1 MILVTGGG
9 GLIGRKV
16 CGLLAAHDY
25 EVVAVDRNRITGL
38 PCQTVQGDLTSQA
51 FLDELFRS
59 YSFTAIVHLASLLN
73 TASQKQPQEAMR
85 VNIGGTLGLLEE
97 AAQADIPKFIYGSS
111 ISAYGS
117 KPYAQY
123 GEVGESEP
131 ASPEDVYGLCKRY
144 VEIVGESYRQQY
156 GMQFVALRIASVISP
171 EVMQTASPWR
181 YEIFEKLRVNRP
193 APIHFPYQASQ
204 RFPLIYLDDVAEV
217 IRRFVAET
225 RITYTIFNTPAE
237 NWRFGELAAYLQTL
251 SRDIEFT
258 YGLSPV
264 SGLPEAISGRRFIN
278 EFGFSPIPVKE
289 RLHRFLDEGS
299 TKEKIQ
305 HESKN

>member
-9 GLIGRKV
+9 GLIGRRV
-16 CGLLAAHDY
+16 CGLLAAHGY

-51 FLDELFRS
+51 FLNELFRG
-59 YSFTAIVHLASLLN
+59 YSFAAVVHLASLLN

-85 VNIGGTLGLLEE
+85 VNIGGSLGLLEA
-97 AAQADIPKFIYGSS
+97 AAQARVPKFIYGSS

-123 GEVGESEP
+123 GEVAESEP

-144 VEIVGESYRQQY
+144 VEIVGESYRQQH

-171 EVMQTASPWR
+171 GAMQTASPWR

-193 APIHFPYQASQ
+193 APIHFPYQAGQ

-225 RITYTIFNTPAE
+225 RIAETIYNTPAE
-237 NWRFGELAAYLQTL
+237 NWRFGELATYLQTL
-251 SRDIEFT
+251 NSQIEFT
-258 YGLSPV
+258 YGSTPA
-264 SGLPEAISGRRFIN
+264 SGLPEAINGCRFIH

-289 RLHRFLDEGS
+289 RLRCFLEGGG
-299 TKEKIQ
+299 
-305 HESKN
+305 N